1 MHVLKKKGRFLS
13 TLDRQIVKPAPI
25 WLMRQAGRYL
35 PEYRAIREKAGSFW
49 AMCMNPALAAEISL
63 QPVRRFGF
71 DAAILFSDILVI
83 PMALGVEVSI
93 EEKVGPRM
101 RPIAS
106 VGELSE
112 DEQLWSSKLSPVYEA
127 MARTRAG
134 LDAGTA
140 LIGFAGGAWTLATYL
155 AQGQG
160 STDQRAAKL
169 WAYRDPA
176 GFDQLLELLADCVGR
191 HLVAQVRAGAD
202 AVQIFESWAS
212 GLPAQA
218 FANWVIKPTRRIV
231 ARLRRDCP
239 GTPIIGFPRATSLE
253 GYRLYASQTD
263 VDAISVD
270 TASPIE
276 WAATTLGPKRIVQGN
291 LDPIVLVAG
300 GEALDEAA
308 QTILEA
314 TKAIPF
320 IFNLGHGILPET
332 PLEHVEQ
339 LVARVRAS

>member
-1 MHVLKKKGRFLS
+1 MKKKGCFLS
-13 TLDRQIVKPAPI
+13 TFERQIVKPPPI

-71 DAAILFSDILVI
+71 DAAILFSDILVV
-83 PMALGVEVSI
+83 PVALGIDVTI
-93 EEKVGPRM
+93 EEGFGPRLQ
-101 RPIAS
+101 PITHA
-106 VGELSE
+106 GELRE
-112 DEQLWSSKLSPVYEA
+112 DEALWSSKLSLVYEA
-127 MARTRAG
+127 MARTRSE
-134 LDAGTA
+134 LDAETA
-140 LIGFAGGAWTLATYL
+140 LIGFAGGPWTLATYL
-155 AQGQG
+155 AQGHG

-169 WAYRDPA
+169 WGYRDPE
-176 GFDQLLELLADCVGR
+176 GFDRLLDLLADCVAR
-191 HLVAQVRAGAD
+191 HLIAQVRAGAD
-202 AVQIFESWAS
+202 AMQIFESWSS
-212 GLPAQA
+212 GLSASA
-218 FANWVIKPTRRIV
+218 FARWVIKPTRKIV
-231 ARLRRDCP
+231 ARLRRECP

-253 GYRLYASQTD
+253 GYLAYSSQTD

-276 WAATTLGPKRIVQGN
+276 WAARTLGPKRVVQGN

-300 GEALDEAA
+300 GSALIEAVENILD
-308 QTILEA
+308 A

-332 PLEHVEQ
+332 PLGHVEQ
-339 LVARVRAS
+339 LVARVRSG